1 MARAETKRD
10 QFETR
15 RRKEHVAFLVV
26 KFLRAYVVFQ
36 SISEEFETSASAHC
50 LEGCGLFE
58 KVRELVNGHLFDL
71 KERAHELFRSEKT
84 AARGRRSG
92 ARASSETRSLD
103 SYIGTGYHLLQV
115 LQELLYQIERY
126 SPELEKEKD
135 GLSATMASDTED
147 LALRVMERCRALFG
161 RTAEVIRG
169 FVTASHDNEILILNL
184 LLNSELV
191 EKVFGAGNADSVFSS
206 LCRGQDFHGESGT
219 ERALNYVREKCGNIT
234 ALPAAHAGS
243 GAA

>member
-1 MARAETKRD
+1 MARAEIRRD
-10 QFETR
+10 QFEIR
-15 RRKEHVAFLVV
+15 RRKEHVAFLIV

-36 SISEEFETSASAHC
+36 SISEEFAASASTHC

-58 KVRELVNGHLFDL
+58 KVRELVTGQLFDL

-84 AARGRRSG
+84 PARGRRSS

-126 SPELEKEKD
+126 APELEKEKD

-184 LLNSELV
+184 LLHRDLV
-191 EKVFGAGNADSVFSS
+191 EKVFGAGQADTVFATI
-206 LCRGQDFHGESGT
+206 CGGPEFHGEGGVQ
-219 ERALNYVREKCGNIT
+219 RALNYVREKCGNIT
-234 ALPAAHAGS
+234 ALPVVPGEP

>member
-10 QFETR
+10 LFETR

-36 SISEEFETSASAHC
+36 SISEEFATSAAAHC

-58 KVRELVNGHLFDL
+58 KVRELVNGQLFDL
-71 KERAHELFRSEKT
+71 KERAHELFRSEK
-84 AARGRRSG
+84 APSRGKRSAG
-92 ARASSETRSLD
+92 REARSLD

-126 SPELEKEKD
+126 APELEKEKD
-135 GLSATMASDTED
+135 DLNAAMVSDTED

-184 LLNSELV
+184 LLNQELV
-191 EKVFGAGNADSVFSS
+191 EKVFGDGQAETVFATICAGPDF
-206 LCRGQDFHGESGT
+206 RGEGGVD
-219 ERALNYVREKCGNIT
+219 RALNYVREKCGNIT
-234 ALPAAHAGS
+234 ALPAVPGES